1 MVALAAGPGLP
12 RGPAAVRAVLVGR
25 LARRGADGRGLVGHA
40 SERDRAVGVGYR
52 RPVTPAEGPWVT
64 M

>member
-1 MVALAAGPGLP
+1 METMAAHGAAGAGLA
-12 RGPAAVRAVLVGR
+12 GPAVHRDVDRRVRGGDPLDRGAR
-25 LARRGADGRGLVGHA
+25 QRRG
-40 SERDRAVGVGYR
+40 AVGVGYR